1 MEYTN
6 KIKELVERPII
17 RDDFDEEWMNKMTDE
32 ELDQFEK
39 ESFEMCLEKGST
51 EQYSDETHSEE
62 IITKWVANYI
72 DRGILYELF
81 KERKNNEKNENRRID

>member
-6 KIKELVERPII
+6 KIKQLVERPII

-39 ESFEMCLEKGST
+39 ESFQMCLEKGST
-51 EQYSDETHSEE
+51 ELYSDETYSEE

-81 KERKNNEKNENRRID
+81 KERKNNEKNE